1 MFSFFGLF
9 GRSREQQRLDH
20 ALRDAGIHPRLVPE
34 AIKLTTLK
42 LLKESGEQAAD
53 HECAA
58 AAEILVYCLLGP
70 GVYAEQNG
78 GIRTDAAEA
87 RIEAAIVAEL
97 WEAWKNKTP
106 FLRQDGLL
114 LAADSECL
122 QLLSLFADNPA
133 WGTMIQ
139 SGRRH
144 GGKSGTYCLYPLPSK
159 F

>member
-87 RIEAAIVAEL
+87 RIEAAIVAEHSL
-97 WEAWKNKTP
+97 DARLVLLTLHAGLTQSEVIER
-106 FLRQDGLL
+106 FGLRSD
-114 LAADSECL
+114 
-122 QLLSLFADNPA
+122 
-133 WGTMIQ
+133 
-139 SGRRH
+139 
-144 GGKSGTYCLYPLPSK
+144 
-159 F
+159 